1 MLSQIHITLLEKR
14 ESVCD
19 WVSECRCVYA
29 SEGVQGGHSK
39 TIFLDSNQAEPVDPN
54 FLGQEPSLDY
64 KESFEPK
71 SSFLDQV
78 VQKLRAS
85 IGLTYS
91 PFLGSFI
98 DI

>member
-1 MLSQIHITLLEKR
+1 MWL
-14 ESVCD
+14 
-19 WVSECRCVYA
+19 SECRCVYA

-39 TIFLDSNQAEPVDPN
+39 TILFDSGQAEPVDPD
-54 FLGQEPSLDY
+54 FFWPGTIFDYLDY

-85 IGLTYS
+85 KGLMYS
-91 PFLGSFI
+91 PFLGLFI

>member
-1 MLSQIHITLLEKR
+1 MKS
-14 ESVCD
+14 
-19 WVSECRCVYA
+19 A
-29 SEGVQGGHSK
+29 
-39 TIFLDSNQAEPVDPN
+39 VDPD

-64 KESFEPK
+64 KESFETK
-71 SSFLDQV
+71 SSLLEHV

-85 IGLTYS
+85 RGLMYS

>member
-1 MLSQIHITLLEKR
+1 MWL
-14 ESVCD
+14 
-19 WVSECRCVYA
+19 SECGCVYA

-39 TIFLDSNQAEPVDPN
+39 TILFDSGQAKPVDPD
-54 FLGQEPSLDY
+54 FFGQEPSLDY

-85 IGLTYS
+85 IGLMFS